1 MPGRKN
7 SGRNM
12 RITWRRPI
20 LLAAAVI
27 WAVLL
32 SMGSPVWAVDPP
44 SRFGPPRAPRTVD
57 EARLR
62 AAGIRRLASR
72 HLILYTDLPAE
83 ASIEAL
89 PEQFDQAVP
98 QWIEYFKD
106 ALPRDVEADAAAD
119 NATDTETE
127 APSWQAVGCLIK
139 DKARFVSADLLT
151 DEVPDFL
158 HGYSIDYEFW
168 FNEQPSEYFR
178 RHLMLHEGTHAFMR
192 TRLGSTGPPWYM
204 EGMAE
209 YLATHRLHD
218 GRIELAYFPKSRGE
232 VPYWGRIKIIQDDV
246 AAGKRRT
253 LPEVFGLAP
262 RAYLQTTPYGWSWGA
277 ATFLASDPRYR
288 ERFRELAQAVN
299 DPEFNQRLRDKFA
312 DDWPLLTA
320 QWQAFSGELDY
331 GYDVAAAAIEFAPGE
346 SLGDD
351 GVKLTVD
358 ATRSWQSSKLKIEA
372 GKTYRLKATGRYE
385 IARDE
390 VDGQERIWWC
400 EPGGVSIKYYRGRP
414 LGQLVAAIMP
424 DDWTGNATKLKRTL
438 WQPIT
443 VGLEVELRP
452 ETTGTLYLR
461 VNEFPGEL
469 KDNRGE
475 LKVDIKAQP

>member
-1 MPGRKN
+1 MTRLVFTPRTLGIL
-7 SGRNM
+7 S
-12 RITWRRPI
+12 RR
-20 LLAAAVI
+20 LLMLACIVAWAAQLAI
-27 WAVLL
+27 
-32 SMGSPVWAVDPP
+32 GSPARAVDPLP
-44 SRFGPPRAPRTVD
+44 RFAPPRAPRAVD
-57 EARLR
+57 EDRLR

-72 HLILYTDLPAE
+72 HLVLYTDLPAE

-106 ALPRDVEADAAAD
+106 ALPRDDEAEADAEAD
-119 NATDTETE
+119 TGTD
-127 APSWQAVGCLIK
+127 APPWQAVGCLIK
-139 DKARFVSADLLT
+139 DKARFISAGLLT
-151 DEVPDFL
+151 EEVPEFL
-158 HGYSIDYEFW
+158 HGYSIDFEFW

-192 TRLGSTGPPWYM
+192 THLGSTGPPWYM

-209 YLATHRLHD
+209 WLATHRLHE

-246 AAGKRRT
+246 AAGRRRS
-253 LPEVFGLAP
+253 LPEVFALAP

-277 ATFLASDPRYR
+277 AALLGGDPRYR
-288 ERFRELAQAVN
+288 ERFRDLAEVVN
-299 DPEFNQRLRDKFA
+299 DPEFNQRLREKFA
-312 DDWPLLTA
+312 DDWPQLTA
-320 QWQAFSGELDY
+320 QWQAFSGEIDY
-331 GYDVAAAAIEFAPGE
+331 GYDVAAAAIQFAPGE
-346 SLGDD
+346 PLAAT

-358 ATRSWQSSKLKIEA
+358 ATRSWQSSKVKVDA
-372 GKTYRLKATGRYE
+372 GQSYRLKATGRYE

-414 LGQLVAAIMP
+414 LGQLVAAILP
-424 DDWTGNATKLKRTL
+424 DDWTGDAAKTKQPL

-443 VGLEVELRP
+443 VGLEAELKAD
-452 ETTGTLYLR
+452 TSGTLYLR

-469 KDNRGE
+469 QDNRGE
-475 LKVDIKAQP
+475 LKVEIKAD

>member
-1 MPGRKN
+1 MG
-7 SGRNM
+7 
-12 RITWRRPI
+12 IIWRRTI
-20 LLAAAVI
+20 LPACIVAWFATLAI
-27 WAVLL
+27 
-32 SMGSPVWAVDPP
+32 GSPARAVDPP
-44 SRFGPPRAPRTVD
+44 SRFAPPRPPRAVD

-72 HLILYTDLPAE
+72 HLVLYTDLPAE

-98 QWIEYFKD
+98 QWIEYFQD
-106 ALPRDVEADAAAD
+106 ALPRDAAPADAATDGAAD
-119 NATDTETE
+119 GATDGATDG
-127 APSWQAVGCLIK
+127 AADAQPWQVVGCLIK
-139 DKARFVSADLLT
+139 DKARFVSAGLLT
-151 DEVPDFL
+151 AEVPEFL

-253 LPEVFGLAP
+253 LPEVFTLAP

-277 ATFLASDPRYR
+277 AAFLAGDPRYR
-288 ERFRELAQAVN
+288 ARFRELADAVN
-299 DPEFNQRLRDKFA
+299 DPEFNLRLRETFA
-312 DDWPLLTA
+312 DDWPQLTA

-346 SLGDD
+346 RLGDD

-358 ATRSWQSSKLKIEA
+358 ATRSWQSTKLNVEA
-372 GKTYRLKATGRYE
+372 GKSYRLKATGRYE

-390 VDGQERIWWC
+390 VDGQQRIWWC
-400 EPGGVSIKYYRGRP
+400 EPGGVSVKYYRGRP
-414 LGQLVAAIMP
+414 LGQLVAAILP
-424 DDWTGNATKLKRTL
+424 DDWTGDTARLKQPL

-443 VGLEVELRP
+443 IGLEAELKP
-452 ETTGTLYLR
+452 ETSGTLYLR
-461 VNEFPGEL
+461 VNEFPGAL
-469 KDNRGE
+469 SDNRGE
-475 LKVDIKAQP
+475 LRVEINTD

>member
-1 MPGRKN
+1 MG
-7 SGRNM
+7 
-12 RITWRRPI
+12 IIWRRAI
-20 LLAAAVI
+20 LLVWAVALLAA
-27 WAVLL
+27 
-32 SMGSPVWAVDPP
+32 SSPAWAVDPP
-44 SRFGPPRAPRTVD
+44 PRYAPPRAPRAVD
-57 EARLR
+57 EDRLR

-72 HLILYTDLPAE
+72 HLVLYTDLPAE

-106 ALPRDVEADAAAD
+106 ALPRDQKSDGAADTASDNAADAG
-119 NATDTETE
+119 TE
-127 APSWQAVGCLIK
+127 APPWQAVGCLIK
-139 DKARFVSADLLT
+139 DKARFVSAGLLT
-151 DEVPDFL
+151 DEVPEFL

-246 AAGKRRT
+246 ATGKRRT

-277 ATFLASDPRYR
+277 AAFLASDPRYR
-288 ERFRELAQAVN
+288 ERFRDLAQAVN
-299 DPEFNQRLRDKFA
+299 DPEFNQRLREKFA
-312 DDWPLLTA
+312 DDWPQLTA
-320 QWQAFSGELDY
+320 QWQAFLGEIDY
-331 GYDVAAAAIEFAPGE
+331 GYDIAAAAIDFAPGE
-346 SLGDD
+346 PLGDD

-358 ATRSWQSSKLKIEA
+358 TTRSWQSTKLKVEA
-372 GKTYRLKATGRYE
+372 GKTYQLKASGRFE
-385 IARDE
+385 VARDE

-414 LGQLVAAIMP
+414 LGQLVAAILP
-424 DDWTGNATKLKRTL
+424 DDWTGEAAKPKQPL

-443 VGLEVELRP
+443 IGLEGELKP

-461 VNEFPGEL
+461 VNEFPSEL
-469 KDNRGE
+469 SDNRGE
-475 LKVDIKAQP
+475 LKVEVSTKP